1 MNTMNILEEVCS
13 HLDFLNLGFMNTD
26 EEAGDLFWGNLP
38 DEPDKALAVMSTDSA
53 FGGSSV
59 GARLQIFT
67 RGRAGD
73 IRTPY
78 EWAVAVCEQ
87 LEDYRGF
94 LHGDGPY
101 VRIEAVSVAQGCGT
115 DTRGRHL
122 YVSNYRVYYCEY

>member
-1 MNTMNILEEVCS
+1 MNILEELCS

-26 EEAGDLFWGNLP
+26 EEEGNLFWGILP
-38 DEPDKALAVMSTDSA
+38 EMPDRALSVMSTDSA
-53 FGGSSV
+53 YGGSAE

-67 RGRAGD
+67 RGMPGD
-73 IRTPY
+73 VRTPY
-78 EWAVAVCEQ
+78 EWALDVCRQ
-87 LEDYRGF
+87 LENFHGF

-122 YVSNYRVYYCEY
+122 YVSNYRVFYCDY